1 MSHCRFFKMKTNFLP
16 KRISLVI
23 FSSKLSFVTSQ
34 YYGMYKYYLVPF
46 LFVILAGIQNLAARE
61 VQDNVQTPL
70 THFSIQQGTDRML
83 IDYESLILYMRQLTL
98 RSTRVKITK
107 TGESPMGKKMYLL
120 FFSPE

>member
-1 MSHCRFFKMKTNFLP
+1 
-16 KRISLVI
+16 
-23 FSSKLSFVTSQ
+23 
-34 YYGMYKYYLVPF
+34 MYKYYLVPF